1 MYTINKKKKRRKE
14 DKKKGV
20 NKEQIANRL
29 KELRG
34 SKSQT
39 EVAQAVG
46 VTPMA
51 ISLYESGERIP
62 RDEIKVKIAEYF
74 GTTVDAIFFAQ

>member
-1 MYTINKKKKRRKE
+1 MGLYWSQVNIMYTHQGG
-14 DKKKGV
+14 DKV
-20 NKEQIANRL
+20 DKEQIGSRL
-29 KELRG
+29 KTLRG
-34 SKSQT
+34 SRSQQ

-62 RDEIKVKIAEYF
+62 RDEIKVKLAEYF
-74 GTTVDAIFFAQ
+74 KTTINAIFFA

>member
-1 MYTINKKKKRRKE
+1 L
-14 DKKKGV
+14 DKK
-20 NKEQIANRL
+20 EIAERL

-34 SKSQT
+34 DRTQQ

-46 VTPMA
+46 VTTMA

-62 RDEIKVKIAEYF
+62 RDEIKVRLAAYYKRTVEY
-74 GTTVDAIFFAQ
+74 IFYGK

>member
-1 MYTINKKKKRRKE
+1 M
-14 DKKKGV
+14 D
-20 NKEQIANRL
+20 KEQIGSRL
-29 KELRG
+29 KALRG
-34 SKSQT
+34 TRSQQ

-62 RDEIKVKIAEYF
+62 RDEVKVKLAEYF
-74 GTTVDAIFFAQ
+74 KTTVNAIFFA

>member
-1 MYTINKKKKRRKE
+1 M
-14 DKKKGV
+14 D
-20 NKEQIANRL
+20 KEQIGSRL
-29 KELRG
+29 KTLRG
-34 SKSQT
+34 SRSQQ

-62 RDEIKVKIAEYF
+62 RDEIKVKLAEYF
-74 GTTVDAIFFAQ
+74 KTTVNAIFFA

>member
-1 MYTINKKKKRRKE
+1 M
-14 DKKKGV
+14 D
-20 NKEQIANRL
+20 KEQIGSRL
-29 KELRG
+29 KTLRG
-34 SKSQT
+34 SRSQQ

-62 RDEIKVKIAEYF
+62 RDEIKVKLAEYF
-74 GTTVDAIFFAQ
+74 QTTVNAIFFA